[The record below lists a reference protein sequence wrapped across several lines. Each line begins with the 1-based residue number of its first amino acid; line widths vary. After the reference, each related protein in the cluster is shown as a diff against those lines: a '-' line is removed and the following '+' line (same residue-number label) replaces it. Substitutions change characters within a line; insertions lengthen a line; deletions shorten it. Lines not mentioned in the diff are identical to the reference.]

1 MSQTKTK
8 DQKEASPQKVSQF
21 LNQGWKE
28 HPASFNQRDLCL
40 YAVGIGCQDMRY
52 VYEKDDNFSVFPTY
66 PFVLGFKGD
75 EQDVCDFPSKT
86 MGALNVSPPLKGIRT
101 GLDGER
107 YLEVINPLPAT
118 GGEFILKNR
127 LLGVQGKK
135 TGALVEQET
144 IITDK
149 SGKEYIKM
157 IGGAF
162 MVGAKNVESA
172 GESGS
177 ETIVPPKRAPDAVVE
192 YQTNAT
198 QALVYRLSGDYNPLH
213 VDPNVSKMMNFK
225 APILHG
231 LCTLGHAARA
241 VLETFAD
248 NDASR
253 FKAIKLRFASPVIP
267 GDTLVTSM
275 WKEGDRVFLETKVK
289 ETGAVVINNAFVDL
303 RKPVSKL

>member
-1 MSQTKTK
+1 MADSK
-8 DQKEASPQKVSQF
+8 KEAPVQKVSQF
-21 LNQGWKE
+21 LNQGWKS
-28 HPASFNQRDLCL
+28 HPVTYNQRDLCL
-40 YAVGIGCQDMRY
+40 YAVGIGCQEMRY
-52 VYEKDDNFSVFPTY
+52 VYEKDDDFAMFPTY
-66 PFVLGFKGD
+66 PFVLSFKGD

-86 MGALNVSPPLKGIRT
+86 MGALNVSPPLKGVRT

-118 GGEFILKNR
+118 GGEFVIKNR

-149 SGKEYIKM
+149 SGKEYIRM
-157 IGGAF
+157 VGGAF

-172 GESGS
+172 GTSAS
-177 ETIVPPKRAPDAVVE
+177 ETITPPKRAPDAVVE
-192 YQTNAT
+192 YKTSPT

-213 VDPNVSKMMNFK
+213 VDPNISKLMNFK

-241 VLETFAD
+241 VLQSFAD
-248 NDASR
+248 NDPKR

-275 WKEGDRVFLETKVK
+275 WQEGNRIFLETAVK
-289 ETGAVVINNAFVDL
+289 ETKAVVINNAFVEL
-303 RKPVSKL
+303 RAPTAKL

>member
-1 MSQTKTK
+1 MAQAKGK
-8 DQKEASPQKVSQF
+8 EQKEAPLQKVSQF

-28 HPASFNQRDLCL
+28 HPASYNQRDLCL
-40 YAVGIGCQDMRY
+40 YAVGIGCQEMRY
-52 VYEKDDNFSVFPTY
+52 VYEKDDSFSVFPTY

-86 MGALNVSPPLKGIRT
+86 MAALNVAPPLKGVRT

-107 YLEVINPLPAT
+107 FLEVINPLPAT
-118 GGEFILKNR
+118 GGEFILRHR

-135 TGALVEQET
+135 TGALVETET
-144 IITDK
+144 LVVDRA
-149 SGKEYIKM
+149 GKEYIRM
-157 IGGAF
+157 VSGAF

-177 ETIVPPKRAPDAVVE
+177 ETITPPKRAPDAMVE
-192 YQTNAT
+192 HKTST
-198 QALVYRLSGDYNPLH
+198 SQALIYRLSGDYNPLH

-241 VLETFAD
+241 VLEKFAD
-248 NDASR
+248 NDPQR

-275 WKEGDRVFLETKVK
+275 WREGDRVFLETKVK
-289 ETGAVVINNAFVDL
+289 ETGAVVINNAYIDL
-303 RKPVSKL
+303 RNPSAKL